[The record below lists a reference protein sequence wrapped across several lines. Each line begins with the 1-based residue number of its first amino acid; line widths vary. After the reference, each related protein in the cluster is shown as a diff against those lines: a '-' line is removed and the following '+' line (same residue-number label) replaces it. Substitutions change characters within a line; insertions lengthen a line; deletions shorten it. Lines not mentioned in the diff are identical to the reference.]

1 MHADTHRTLEVLLDR
16 EIDIARS
23 LQTTLDAERA
33 ALTGDS
39 PDTVTQL
46 AAEKV
51 QLFAAIERLDAER
64 RSLWNEPSAGGGGFA
79 AALAERWTALL
90 TLVAGCRTANEIN
103 GRIIH
108 VRQHQIRQLM
118 DIVRGG
124 TALTYGPH
132 GKASSTALRALARA

>member
-1 MHADTHRTLEVLLDR
+1 MHSDTHRALEALLDR
-16 EIDIARS
+16 EIDVARS

-39 PDTVTQL
+39 PDIVTQL

-51 QLFAAIERLDAER
+51 QLFATIEQLDAER
-64 RSLWNEPSAGGGGFA
+64 RSLWNELSAGGGGFA
-79 AALAERWTALL
+79 AALAQRWAALL
-90 TLVAGCRTANEIN
+90 KLVAGCRTANEIN
-103 GRIIH
+103 GQIIH

-124 TALTYGPH
+124 AALTYGPQ
-132 GKASSTALRALARA
+132 GQISSTALRALARA